1 MNEPWW
7 QVQAEVPADLAEA
20 VAWLLADRL
29 GIAVEVQ
36 DAGTLIQGA
45 NPDHARVVIGLE
57 AAPDEALQGAFDEV
71 LGALG
76 LVDVAVQ
83 TRRRDDQDWRDGW
96 KAFFKPLRLSAR
108 FGVRPPWEPALAD
121 VAHSII
127 IDPGMA
133 FGTGQHVTTRVAL
146 AALDAILADR
156 APTTVLDVGTGTGI
170 LAIAAALLGHH
181 AVGVDNDAVA
191 LENAAVN
198 VAVNGVA
205 DRVRLVVAE
214 TPALGVFPVVVANI
228 IAPVLIELAPAIA
241 ASTGED
247 LVLSGLLE
255 AQEAAV
261 QAAYP
266 GFERR
271 DRWQDGEWVVLH
283 LRRVA

>member
-1 MNEPWW
+1 MIEPWW
-7 QVQAEVPADLAEA
+7 QVAAAVPADLAEA
-20 VAWLLADRL
+20 VAYLLADRL

-36 DAGTLIQGA
+36 DAGTLIQGDA
-45 NPDHARVVIGLE
+45 PETARVVIGLE
-57 AAPDEALQGAFDEV
+57 AAPDEGLAQAFDEV
-71 LGALG
+71 LADLG
-76 LVDVAVQ
+76 LEGVVVQ

-96 KAFFKPLRLSAR
+96 KAFFKPLKLSDR
-108 FGVRPPWEPALAD
+108 FAVRPPWEPAMALVD
-121 VAHSII
+121 HSII

-170 LAIAAALLGHH
+170 LAIAAALLGHQ

-198 VAVNGVA
+198 IAINGVA
-205 DRVRLVVAE
+205 DRVVLVVSE
-214 TPALGVFPVVVANI
+214 TPNLGVFPVVVSNI

-241 ASTGED
+241 ASTGQD

-255 AQEAAV
+255 SQEAAV

-266 GFERR
+266 GFERHG
-271 DRWQDGEWVVLH
+271 RWQEGDWVVLH
-283 LRRVA
+283 LRRV

>member
-1 MNEPWW
+1 MIEPWW
-7 QVQAEVPADLAEA
+7 QVQAAVPADLAEA

-36 DAGTLIQGA
+36 DAGTLIQGDA
-45 NPDHARVVIGLE
+45 PESARVVIGLE
-57 AAPDEALQGAFDEV
+57 AAPDDALAQAFDEV
-71 LGALG
+71 LAELG
-76 LVDVAVQ
+76 LEGVVVQ

-96 KAFFKPLRLSAR
+96 KAFFKPLKLSER
-108 FGVRPPWEPALAD
+108 FAVRPPWEPAMAE
-121 VAHSII
+121 VAHSIV

-146 AALDAILADR
+146 AALDALLADR

-170 LAIAAALLGHH
+170 LAIAAALLGHR

-198 VAVNGVA
+198 IAINGVA
-205 DRVRLVVAE
+205 DQVVLVVSE

-228 IAPVLIELAPAIA
+228 IAPVLIELAPALA

-255 AQEAAV
+255 SQEASV
-261 QAAYP
+261 LAAYP
-266 GFERR
+266 GFERHQ
-271 DRWQDGEWVVLH
+271 RWQEGEWVVLH
-283 LRRVA
+283 LRRV